1 MIAYQLFKLQS
12 YTSSTAAAFFV
23 KYSSIVIFPYSSS
36 VIPAW
41 FISIFWKTEQM
52 KNVRI
57 FGIANYSLA
66 RPSR

>member
-23 KYSSIVIFPYSSS
+23 KYSSIVMFPYSSS

-41 FISIFWKTEQM
+41 FISIF
-52 KNVRI
+52 
-57 FGIANYSLA
+57 
-66 RPSR
+66 